1 MTRTHTAPSAST
13 FHDLDEP
20 HATHSPE
27 HEFEQHHEGPVAT
40 TIERQTARL
49 PSDTFLWAAGASI
62 AGSLALQI
70 MNRKEDANFV
80 GQWAPVFLCLGIY
93 NKMVKLLGHDYAH

>member
-1 MTRTHTAPSAST
+1 MTRTSTAPSPGA
-13 FHDLDEP
+13 FQDIEEY
-20 HATHSPE
+20 ATRSPE

-40 TIERQTARL
+40 AIERQTARL

-62 AGSLALQI
+62 AGSLVLQM
-70 MNRKEDANFV
+70 MNRKEDALFV
-80 GQWAPVFLCLGIY
+80 GQWAPTFLILGLY